1 MRKLIALA
9 CFAALMLAGGAA
21 FRVHEHGSIEASIAF
36 DVTNPVAD
44 GAVAFTVQRTLIDDT
59 VYWVFNSCWDS
70 SGNLL
75 STEDYPVLWPSW
87 DSFDGGTYPHMFKLS
102 GTHCE
107 ALVTIKPWTGQPIKG
122 DSVLDY
128 DA

>member
-21 FRVHEHGSIEASIAF
+21 ANVQHGSKEADIAF
-36 DVTNPVAD
+36 DTTSPVP
-44 GAVAFTVQRTLIDDT
+44 GGSVAFTVQRTLVDNT
-59 VYWVFNSCWDS
+59 VYWVYNTCWDD
-70 SGNLL
+70 SGAKTG
-75 STEDYPVLWPSW
+75 TEDYPVLWPSW
-87 DSFDGGTYPHMFKLS
+87 DSFDGGTYPYVFAVS

-107 ALVTIKPWTGQPIKG
+107 ALVTVKPWTGQPIKG